1 MVKKWKKQAVNENG
15 KPIRVRMHVKKGDTV
30 VVIAGKDKGQV
41 SQVEEVFTKTGQV
54 LVKDVNKKVK
64 HSKPVQEGEA
74 GQIREMEFPIHH
86 SNVMHYSKEKQVRSR
101 VGYKVDSDGKK
112 TRYLVKTGEQ
122 LD

>member
-1 MVKKWKKQAVNENG
+1 MNENG
-15 KPIRVRMHVKKGDTV
+15 KPIRVKMHVKKGDTV

-64 HSKPVQEGEA
+64 HCKPMQEGEA
-74 GQIREMEFPIHH
+74 GQIKEMEFPIHH
-86 SNVMHYSKEKQVRSR
+86 SNVMHYSKDKQVRSR